1 MVSRSEI
8 ENIGE
13 RAVQQRHNLA
23 TEEAAKHALVLPFIQ
38 AMGYNVFD
46 PTEVVPEF
54 TADYGIKSGEKVD
67 YALMRD
73 AAPVLLI
80 ECKKVGDPL
89 DSGRASQ
96 LARYFTNTPARIA
109 ILTDGIVY
117 KFFSD
122 LDAENA
128 MDAMPFLEID
138 VTKVNQRDVQAL
150 GNFTKHSFNLDEA
163 RSVASNMKHTTGM
176 KIYLSEMYDQPD
188 EEFVRLLA
196 RKVFTGSLVQ
206 SRIEHFSGLAKLA
219 FNGFVNDL
227 ISNTLQRASDMVN
240 KDDVSQTQEE
250 EEDGLDD
257 DVGAAE
263 EDGLDDDA
271 ASEGPRGIVTTVEE
285 IQGYELV
292 KTIVSDCVSPER
304 VYIRDTRS
312 YCGILLDNNER
323 KPISRLRFTSSRKRI
338 GLLGNERDS
347 GGRRIETQYRIETVN
362 EIADYAEQLRE
373 VVRGYLQET
382 NDTADREGQAG

>member
-13 RAVQQRHNLA
+13 RAVQQRHNLT

-38 AMGYNVFD
+38 ALGYNVFD

-73 AAPVLLI
+73 AAPALLI

-89 DSGRASQ
+89 DAGRASQ
-96 LARYFTNTPARIA
+96 LARYFTHTPARIA

-138 VTKVNQRDVQAL
+138 VTKVTQRDVQAL
-150 GNFTKHSFNLDEA
+150 GNFTKYSFNVDEA
-163 RSVASNMKHTTGM
+163 RSLASNMKHTTGM

-196 RKVFTGSLVQ
+196 RKVFTGPLFQ
-206 SRIEHFSGLAKLA
+206 SRIEHFSVLAKLA

-250 EEDGLDD
+250 EEDGLDVD
-257 DVGAAE
+257 AA
-263 EDGLDDDA
+263 DDA

-312 YCGILLDNNER
+312 YCGILLDNNDR
-323 KPISRLRFTSSRKRI
+323 KPICRLRFTSSRKRI

-347 GGRRIETQYRIETVN
+347 GGRRLETQYQIEAVN
-362 EIADYAEQLRE
+362 EIADYAEQLQE